1 MIRFL
6 RDILT
11 VEYSCC
17 SFRDVKRTLVK
28 IEDTIIGIAGLDQIF
43 EKLYTSKKSPDDVD
57 GMEMVYLA
65 SFYNYIPNGKVEVYA
80 EALIKEYRQFYS
92 DMEEVEA

>member
-1 MIRFL
+1 
-6 RDILT
+6 
-11 VEYSCC
+11 
-17 SFRDVKRTLVK
+17 
-28 IEDTIIGIAGLDQIF
+28 
-43 EKLYTSKKSPDDVD
+43 
-57 GMEMVYLA
+57 MEWKWYNLA

>member
-1 MIRFL
+1 
-6 RDILT
+6 LT

-28 IEDTIIGIAGLDQIF
+28 IEDAIIGIAGLDQIF

-57 GMEMVYLA
+57 GMEMV
-65 SFYNYIPNGKVEVYA
+65 
-80 EALIKEYRQFYS
+80 
-92 DMEEVEA
+92 

>member
-1 MIRFL
+1 MK
-6 RDILT
+6 

-28 IEDTIIGIAGLDQIF
+28 IEDAIIGIAGLDQIF

-57 GMEMVYLA
+57 GMEMVNFA
-65 SFYNYIPNGKVEVYA
+65 
-80 EALIKEYRQFYS
+80 
-92 DMEEVEA
+92 

>member
-1 MIRFL
+1 M
-6 RDILT
+6 T

-28 IEDTIIGIAGLDQIF
+28 IEDAIIGIAGLDQIF

-57 GMEMVYLA
+57 GMEMVNLA
-65 SFYNYIPNGKVEVYA
+65 SFYNYIPNGKVEAYA
-80 EALIKEYRQFYS
+80 EALMKEYRQFHK
-92 DMEEVEA
+92 DMGKVEG